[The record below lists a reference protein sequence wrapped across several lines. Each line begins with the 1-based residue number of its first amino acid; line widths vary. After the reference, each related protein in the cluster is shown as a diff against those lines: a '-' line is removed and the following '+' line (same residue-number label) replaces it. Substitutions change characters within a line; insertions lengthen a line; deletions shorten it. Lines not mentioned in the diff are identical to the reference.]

1 MTWKMFIEVTA
12 IVLLTTIVI
21 QNTNFLNADWC
32 APEID
37 ILRKQI
43 SEIHTELVP

>member
-12 IVLLTTIVI
+12 IALLTTIVI

-37 ILRKQI
+37 ILRKQV